1 LIVDCA
7 VYDEGARRPGELPL
21 GEACEASEEPGAF
34 VWVGVVEPTQEEF
47 DAIAEEFQL
56 HPLAVEDAV
65 NAHQRPKVEQYGE
78 TLLVVLKPVRYT
90 DSDELIEV
98 DEVALFVNPT
108 FLVTVRHG
116 PAVALAEVR
125 KAAEEQPD
133 LLRHGPIAALHA
145 IVDRVVDDYEVALT
159 EMESDVQEVEG
170 QVFSDTREN
179 PTQRIY
185 RLERELLQFQRAVR
199 PLIPALD
206 SFARG
211 RQPAIPEA
219 LHDYFRDV
227 HDHALRVQGRIEAL
241 RELLGSALQANLTQ
255 VTVRQNEDMRKIS
268 AWVAIAAVPT
278 MIAGIYGMNFDHMPE
293 LHWTLGYPGVVA
305 LMATICGTLY
315 WRFKRSGW
323 L

>member
-1 LIVDCA
+1 
-7 VYDEGARRPGELPL
+7 
-21 GEACEASEEPGAF
+21 
-34 VWVGVVEPTQEEF
+34 VEPTQEEF
-47 DAIAEEFQL
+47 DAIAEEFHL

-65 NAHQRPKVEQYGE
+65 NAHQRPKVETYGE
-78 TLLVVLKPVRYT
+78 TLLVVLKPVRYI
-90 DSDELIEV
+90 DSEELIDV

-125 KAAEEQPD
+125 KAAEEHPG

-159 EMESDVQEVEG
+159 EMETDVQEVEG

-185 RLERELLQFQRAVR
+185 RLEAELLQFQRAVR

-206 SFARG
+206 SFAGG
-211 RQPAIPEA
+211 RHPAIPEPM
-219 LHDYFRDV
+219 HDYFRDV
-227 HDHALRVQGRIEAL
+227 HDHALRVQSRIEAL
-241 RELLGSALQANLTQ
+241 RELLGNALQANLTQ

-278 MIAGIYGMNFDHMPE
+278 MIAGIYGMNFQHMPE
-293 LHWTLGYPGVVA
+293 LRYSLGYPAVLT
-305 LMATICGTLY
+305 LMALICGTLY